1 MPDIDRAVSRLVVPR
16 EGGGWDYYPFG
27 FTKAG
32 YRVDHVLLEES
43 LRIERS
49 GSQRALLGI
58 GIIALL
64 LYIVLPNLALTHP
77 ALTPLANSP
86 IIRLALAI
94 PLVALVYFLVMARRR
109 MLLRAVLLDRM
120 AKSPPLAPADILA
133 RRASQWRATPWF
145 SRIAIFSCLPLGA
158 LALALYAAQRL
169 SQMDALA
176 GWESGLAAALAV
188 GLVALYGFVIY
199 RVLTFQGAGRADR

>member
-1 MPDIDRAVSRLVVPR
+1 MPDIDRAVTRLFVPR

-27 FTKAG
+27 FAKPG
-32 YRVDHVLLEES
+32 YRADTTLVEES

-58 GIIALL
+58 GVIALL
-64 LYIVLPNLALTHP
+64 LYIVLPNLALSHP
-77 ALTPLANSP
+77 GLIPVANSP

-120 AKSPPLAPADILA
+120 AKSPPLSPADILA
-133 RRASQWRATPWF
+133 RRASQWRAIPWF
-145 SRIAIFSCLPLGA
+145 SRIAILACLPLGA
-158 LALALYAAQRL
+158 LALALYGIQRL
-169 SQMDALA
+169 GQTDALA
-176 GWESGLAAALAV
+176 GWESGLAAALAI

-199 RVLTFQGAGRADR
+199 RVLSLRGAGRADR